1 MFLETASQLLASS
14 WVVCWM
20 NDRMNEWLE
29 AERSVHGHGMWVGV
43 WNKGDAWSAI
53 KAQVYFYLL
62 QFLWILFN
70 GDDCPCSPAPRGSL
84 GFFFFSTLR
93 YAQHHLH
100 LQIQFCFR
108 NWHYTLNSWNAQL
121 CLALS
126 HLLSTCLCSVVPCA
140 CIFILGSLR
149 VLCSALGQ
157 LTQSSSCW
165 RLCLFQM
172 ASCDRNKITPWQLS
186 FQQGPRLVPCSD
198 KCGEHGVET
207 PAWPTGDILPREN
220 SCAQGKGPWD
230 PKGIIEVSLEVISP
244 LLDFTGQEMKGKW
257 MINPTTG
264 WQ

>member
-20 NDRMNEWLE
+20 NDRMSGWKLSDLFMVTVCELVCGTKGMHGV
-29 AERSVHGHGMWVGV
+29 RSKHKFMFTSYSSFEYCLMGMIVPVLQLPVGP
-43 WNKGDAWSAI
+43 W
-53 KAQVYFYLL
+53 
-62 QFLWILFN
+62 
-70 GDDCPCSPAPRGSL
+70 

-126 HLLSTCLCSVVPCA
+126 HLLSTCLCSVVPCV